1 MTERKKEKRK
11 WKETRTSG
19 GELKVR
25 SSQTQKSP
33 LIAGNQLGQKRTY
46 SRAKE
51 NTADGPWKAEQSK
64 N

>member
-33 LIAGNQLGQKRTY
+33 LIAGNQLGQKETFNGLEGN
-46 SRAKE
+46 AA
-51 NTADGPWKAEQSK
+51 TGL
-64 N
+64 